1 MHKQRRVT
9 GYLAILGA
17 SVLWGTSFPI
27 IKFGFSE
34 LHLSPITFL
43 FTRFLLSIALLSPL
57 LVKRAA
63 RREVAVYIRKPDI
76 MILGVVNGAAFSFQ
90 FIGQSHVSSIVASLM
105 LNTYILFTPLFARTL
120 LGTEI
125 TTRQKFATMIGFLG
139 TAVIAF
145 GNFTGTDNILGSLV
159 GVPMVLFAGVLYSL
173 YIAFSEKNMNSTGQP
188 VLIFYTSTIYS
199 LLVILI
205 AGLILRDLP
214 GIRPVPLRALLPIA
228 YLSLF
233 CTVVAFILYLY
244 GIHRLGSVDS
254 AVYLLLNI
262 VVGIMLSY
270 FMLGEVPDLFIYGG
284 ASLIFLSIYLIK
296 EPRPS

>member
-17 SVLWGTSFPI
+17 SVLWGTSFPV
-27 IKFGFSE
+27 IKFGYSE
-34 LHLSPITFL
+34 LNLSPITFL
-43 FTRFLLSIALLSPL
+43 TARFLLSIAVLSPL

-90 FIGQSHVSSIVASLM
+90 FIGQARVSSIVASLM
-105 LNTYILFTPLFARTL
+105 LNTYVLFMPLFARTL
-120 LGTEI
+120 LGTQI
-125 TTRQKFATMIGFLG
+125 TPRQKFATLIGFLG

-173 YIAFSEKNMNSTGQP
+173 YIAFSEKNMNSIGQP

-205 AGLILRDLP
+205 VGFILRDLP
-214 GIRPVPLRALLPIA
+214 GIKPVPLRALLPIA

-233 CTVVAFILYLY
+233 CTALAFILYLY
-244 GIHRLGSVDS
+244 AIHRLGSVDS

-262 VVGIMLSY
+262 VVGIILSY
-270 FMLGEVPDLFIYGG
+270 FMLGEVPDIFIYGG
-284 ASLIFLSIYLIK
+284 ASLVFLSIYLIK

>member
-1 MHKQRRVT
+1 
-9 GYLAILGA
+9 
-17 SVLWGTSFPI
+17 
-27 IKFGFSE
+27 
-34 LHLSPITFL
+34 
-43 FTRFLLSIALLSPL
+43 
-57 LVKRAA
+57 
-63 RREVAVYIRKPDI
+63 
-76 MILGVVNGAAFSFQ
+76 
-90 FIGQSHVSSIVASLM
+90 
-105 LNTYILFTPLFARTL
+105 
-120 LGTEI
+120 
-125 TTRQKFATMIGFLG
+125 
-139 TAVIAF
+139 
-145 GNFTGTDNILGSLV
+145 
-159 GVPMVLFAGVLYSL
+159 
-173 YIAFSEKNMNSTGQP
+173 MNSTGQP

-244 GIHRLGSVDS
+244 AIHRLGSVDS

-296 EPRPS
+296 KPQPS